1 MDGTRWIPNGW
12 QLQVE
17 NMSDVELQRKHLAA
31 LNELVMLMDWPT
43 VNPEH
48 PLQITVDRLGT
59 EIRIRMAA
67 E

>member
-12 QLQVE
+12 QLHIE
-17 NMSDVELQRKHLAA
+17 NMTDVELQRKHLAA
-31 LNELVMLMDWPT
+31 LNELVMRMDWPT
-43 VNPEH
+43 VNPDH
-48 PLQITVDRLGT
+48 PLQIKVDRLGS

>member
-31 LNELVMLMDWPT
+31 LNELVMRMDWPT
-43 VNPEH
+43 VNPDD
-48 PLQITVDRLGT
+48 PLQIKVDRLGS
-59 EIRIRMAA
+59 EIRTRMAA